1 MHLVKL
7 KQFDAYPR
15 KIDPSRDY
23 SSPASILSTRGGAR
37 IRGHLQ
43 TWPVEKGTELDTT
56 EATQQQ
62 QQQRNVNDQE
72 LAKCQFTY

>member
-43 TWPVEKGTELDTT
+43 TWPVEKGPARRRARVSPTRTP
-56 EATQQQ
+56 
-62 QQQRNVNDQE
+62 NG
-72 LAKCQFTY
+72 